1 MDPIT
6 YKVEVD
12 SDGSKE
18 WYLNDKLHREDGPAV
33 EYFDGSK
40 EWYLKGIRH
49 REDGPAVEDADG
61 CKEWWLNGKL
71 HREDGP
77 ALNHLYGSKEWY
89 LDGFRYTEKEF
100 NKKMS
105 AAVEMTWSEIEALV
119 GKKIKVVK

>member
-1 MDPIT
+1 MSKIT
-6 YKVEVD
+6 YEVKVLGC
-12 SDGSKE
+12 GSKE
-18 WYLNDKLHREDGPAV
+18 WYLNGKLHREDGPAV
-33 EYFDGSK
+33 EGAYGSK
-40 EWYLKGIRH
+40 YWYLNGQRH
-49 REDGPAVEDADG
+49 REDGPAIEDADG
-61 CKEWWLNGKL
+61 SKYWWLNGKL